1 MIFATLSNVLAAAGF
16 DRPALPPTSTRDL
29 AQITGLTLE
38 LRRTIAAIESCDM
51 EAFLYPTD
59 TPFDSKVMGNN
70 YREKRTRSISLTN
83 LTRNTTPKVFR
94 TTEMGL
100 KRLKRVDDR
109 TRGMQRAED
118 ILLQPTVVL
127 GSDLQHLL

>member
-1 MIFATLSNVLAAAGF
+1 MMFAALSNVLAAAGF
-16 DRPALPPTSTRDL
+16 DHLAHLPTLNRDL
-29 AQITGLTLE
+29 TLIAGLTLE
-38 LRRTIAAIESCDM
+38 LRRAIAVIESSDM

-59 TPFDSKVMGNN
+59 TPFDPKVMGNSFQ
-70 YREKRTRSISLTN
+70 EKQTRSNWTN
-83 LTRNTTPKVFR
+83 LIRTTTPKVFR

-109 TRGMQRAED
+109 TKGMQRAED